1 MGHRNN
7 FDTLRLFAACN
18 VLLQHAAFLQ
28 VPWPR
33 PIPLLVA
40 YTSGVPIFF
49 IISGFLITGTFLRS
63 DGDVVTFLRNRCLRI
78 YPALW
83 LNLAIVLALLVAF
96 GALPLGAL
104 LNPDFLRYW
113 TVILATGSD
122 ALANWLLPPYPF
134 AWNDAL
140 PFLPVVALWTIAL
153 ELGFYLIVPV
163 IFLPPVLRYRWASVA
178 VVLAL
183 TIYSHRLT
191 SVTATDEVTRGIN
204 PLFYFWV
211 FGIGSLFSLLWSRID
226 RLFRD
231 KFILWALL
239 YAEAIAFFGD
249 QHGIVYDHPTLRSTV
264 LTILLA
270 CCVMSAAFSW
280 TNLSKLLAG
289 TDLSYGIY
297 LHHVPI
303 VMLLHAFGW
312 QGFPAAVLL
321 IVATTIAAAAT
332 WRVIERP
339 ALRFKIRPARRPSN
353 SAEDGRADGLES
365 PACRAG

>member
-1 MGHRNN
+1 M
-7 FDTLRLFAACN
+7 RLFAACN

-140 PFLPVVALWTIAL
+140 PFLPVVALWTIVL

-231 KFILWALL
+231 KFILWPCSMPRRLPSSA
-239 YAEAIAFFGD
+239 
-249 QHGIVYDHPTLRSTV
+249 TST
-264 LTILLA
+264 A
-270 CCVMSAAFSW
+270 SCM
-280 TNLSKLLAG
+280 
-289 TDLSYGIY
+289 
-297 LHHVPI
+297 
-303 VMLLHAFGW
+303 
-312 QGFPAAVLL
+312 
-321 IVATTIAAAAT
+321 TT
-332 WRVIERP
+332 RHCDRP
-339 ALRFKIRPARRPSN
+339 
-353 SAEDGRADGLES
+353 
-365 PACRAG
+365 C